1 MACLINGGRVLGCQT
16 VAGVEKI
23 WVANY
28 SALTTA
34 SFGTANIIDG
44 LTNAPADF
52 YLLEQDVE
60 FSGLNQVGVYSNN
73 SVSFESSVSMKFIDM
88 DAALIQLVDQL
99 SKAKIVALIKSNSG
113 KYFFAGL
120 EFPGR
125 ASAGDLSLG
134 VALGDLNGANL
145 TVMFKSKNGVYEI
158 DETTALALI

>member
-1 MACLINGGRVLGCQT
+1 MACLINAGRVLGCNT

-28 SALTTA
+28 DSATTA
-34 SFGTANIIDG
+34 TFGTANIISG
-44 LTNAPADF
+44 LTDAPDNF

-60 FSGLNQVGVYSNN
+60 FGGLTQTGVYSNN
-73 SVSFESSVSMKFIDM
+73 SVSFESSVTMKFIDL

-99 SKAKIVALIKSNSG
+99 SKAKIVAIIKSNSG

-134 VALGDLNGANL
+134 TAMSDLNGANL
-145 TVMFKSKNGVYEI
+145 TIMFKSKNGVYEI
-158 DETTALALI
+158 EDTLALGLV